1 VIPITAV
8 ASGDRWNQDMYEIQF
23 HPADIRKQVRYYFL
37 SRIGFRWLIAAM
49 VAVAVVLTAGTILA
63 PLGIQSLLLS
73 GQLHTLSQKHSLEHE
88 VLAERMKGLE
98 RLEREVAS
106 ARALQRQMSLI
117 LGAPQSSEGL
127 GGYPEPETLALEVPE
142 AQLAV
147 RRGLKLD
154 SDTRALLT
162 LADELASF
170 AQSNEDLA
178 QAVPSICPLPIGTF
192 VLTSPFGNRTS
203 PFTNTIDFHSG
214 LDLAARE
221 GTPVLSSG
229 GGRVVF
235 AGRYPLRRN
244 VRWWRYGNV
253 VVVAHGERY
262 LTIYAHLQ
270 EISVRRGAN
279 LRRGEELGTV
289 GNTGWSTSP
298 HLHYEVRVRSEE
310 NNEPVPVDPRIYIL
324 NYQWTGHEEL
334 LVQGRYA
341 PAPAFD
347 PLPSRMQGR

>member
-1 VIPITAV
+1 
-8 ASGDRWNQDMYEIQF
+8 MYEIQF
-23 HPADIRKQVRYYFL
+23 HPADIRKQVRYHFL
-37 SRIGFRWLIAAM
+37 SRKGFRWLVAASAIL
-49 VAVAVVLTAGTILA
+49 VVVFAAGAVLA
-63 PLGIQSLLLS
+63 PLGLQSLLLS
-73 GQLHTLSQKHSLEHE
+73 GQLHSLSQQHGTQHE
-88 VLAERMKGLE
+88 VLAQRMKTLD
-98 RLEREVAS
+98 RLGREVAS

-117 LGAPQSSEGL
+117 LGAPQGSEGL
-127 GGYPEPETLALEVPE
+127 GGYPEPSTRQLKVPE
-142 AQLAV
+142 AQLAF
-147 RRGLKLD
+147 RQALKLD

-170 AQSNEDLA
+170 ARSNEDLA

-203 PFTNTIDFHSG
+203 PFTNTVDFHSG
-214 LDLAARE
+214 IDLAARE
-221 GTPVLSSG
+221 GTPVLSVG

-253 VVVAHGERY
+253 VVVAHGEGY

-279 LRRGEELGTV
+279 LRRGEEIGTV

-298 HLHYEVRVRSEE
+298 HLHFEVRVRSDTGD
-310 NNEPVPVDPRIYIL
+310 EPVPVDPRIYIL

-334 LVQGRYA
+334 LVRGRNA

-347 PLPSRMQGR
+347 PLPSRMRGR

>member
-1 VIPITAV
+1 
-8 ASGDRWNQDMYEIQF
+8 MYEIQF

-37 SRIGFRWLIAAM
+37 GRKGFRRV
-49 VAVAVVLTAGTILA
+49 VAVGVVVAAVLTAGLVLA
-63 PLGIQSLLLS
+63 PLGIQSLLLA
-73 GQLHTLSQKHSLEHE
+73 GRLHSLGQQHRLHHE
-88 VLAERMKGLE
+88 VLQQRTMTLN

-117 LGAPQSSEGL
+117 LGAPKGSEGP
-127 GGYPEPETLALEVPE
+127 GGYVPE

-147 RRGLKLD
+147 RRGFKLD
-154 SDTRALLT
+154 SDTKALLT

-170 AQSNEDLA
+170 ARSNEDLA
-178 QAVPSICPLPIGTF
+178 QAVPSICPLPVGSF

-203 PFTNTIDFHSG
+203 PFTNTVDFHSG
-214 LDLAARE
+214 IDLAARE
-221 GTPVLSSG
+221 GTPILAAG

-253 VVVAHGERY
+253 VVLAHGERY

-270 EISVRRGAN
+270 EISVRRGAT
-279 LRRGEELGTV
+279 LRRGEEIGTV

-298 HLHYEVRVRSEE
+298 HLHYEVRVRAEIDD
-310 NNEPVPVDPRIYIL
+310 EPGPVDPRIYIL

-334 LVQGRYA
+334 LVRARTA
-341 PAPAFD
+341 PAPSFD
-347 PLPSRMQGR
+347 PLPSRMRGR

>member
-1 VIPITAV
+1 
-8 ASGDRWNQDMYEIQF
+8 MYEIQF

-37 SRIGFRWLIAAM
+37 SRTGFRWLGAAG
-49 VAVAVVLTAGTILA
+49 VALVLILVAGAILA
-63 PLGIQSLLLS
+63 PLGVQALFLT
-73 GQLHTLSQKHSLEHE
+73 GRLHTLSQQHGTQHE
-88 VLAERMKGLE
+88 VLAERTRALD

-106 ARALQRQMSLI
+106 ARALQLQMSLI
-117 LGAPQSSEGL
+117 LGSPQGSEGL
-127 GGYPEPETLALEVPE
+127 GGYPEIGEQNLQVPE
-142 AQLAV
+142 AREAV
-147 RRGLKLD
+147 RRSLKLD
-154 SDTRALLT
+154 TDTQALLT

-170 AQSNEDLA
+170 ARSNDDLA
-178 QAVPSICPLPIGTF
+178 QEVPSICPLPVGTF

-203 PFTNTIDFHSG
+203 PFTNTVDFHAG

-221 GTPVLSSG
+221 GTPVLAAG

-253 VVVAHGERY
+253 VVVTHGERY
-262 LTIYAHLQ
+262 LTIYAHLH
-270 EISVRRGAN
+270 EIPVRRGAIV
-279 LRRGEELGTV
+279 RRGEEVGTV

-298 HLHYEVRVRSEE
+298 HLHYEVRVSSETGDE
-310 NNEPVPVDPRIYIL
+310 IVPLDPRIYIL

-334 LVQGRYA
+334 LIRGRNA

-347 PLPSRMQGR
+347 PLPSRMRGR